1 MPSLI
6 FDHPGLAISNPY
18 ITDMKRRPVPEA
30 YLSREDDSIVIT
42 APSSVRLMLHLSIG
56 VEGFGRAFCTADRG
70 GEGYSG
76 SGKFELLRELSFS
89 HLQRAERIVSAN
101 EVDNPFALIEAREK
115 FALSAWRDRQA
126 NGMDALAYAL
136 VAGEE
141 AARTAADRIL
151 MNREHPG
158 PLISGTLFGER
169 LNDWSIGVGPDW
181 EMNAL
186 PPDFV
191 RPMAENERIAAL
203 CNATTLPN
211 FWRWIEPQPDKPR
224 WDVLDELVEF
234 SLLHN
239 LKMKSFA
246 LYWGG
251 IGGSPIWLRG
261 LPHEEK
267 LRAIENWITR
277 VVRRYK
283 DHIAAWET
291 VNEMHDWFFGDPFG
305 WSHAQALE
313 VTRMVNELVGAL
325 DPGKP
330 RIINNC
336 CIWGDYAQNHPGK
349 WTPLTYLDEV
359 IQAGIPFEGIGVQY
373 YNPGRDL
380 LECALQL
387 DTYSEFGKTLWI
399 TEMGTPSDPRQHGQ
413 VETAQLDPLV
423 GWRGPWT
430 EERQADWVE
439 LWYTLASARPSVKA
453 MNWWDCGDS
462 RAFIARAGLL
472 DMEGQP
478 KPAYLRLQAWCQ
490 KYRIGRI

>member
-6 FDHPGLAISNPY
+6 FDHPGLTISNPY
-18 ITDMKRRPVPEA
+18 ITDMKRRPVHEA
-30 YLSREDDSIVIT
+30 HLAREGDSIVIT
-42 APSSVRLMLHLSIG
+42 APPGVRFMLHVSIG
-56 VEGFGRAFCTADRG
+56 VEGFGRTFCTADRG

-76 SGKFELLRELSFS
+76 TGKFELLRELAFS
-89 HLQRAERIVSAN
+89 HLQRAERVVSAN

-126 NGMDALAYAL
+126 NGMDALAHAL

-151 MNREHPG
+151 MNRDHPG

-181 EMNAL
+181 DAL

-191 RPMAENERIAAL
+191 RPMVENERIAAL

-211 FWRWIEPQPDKPR
+211 FWRWIEPQPGNPR

-234 SLLHN
+234 SLQHN

-261 LPHEEK
+261 LPHREK
-267 LRAIENWITR
+267 LRAIENWITSI
-277 VVRRYK
+277 VRRYK
-283 DHIAAWET
+283 DHIDAWET
-291 VNEMHDWFFGDPFG
+291 VNEMHDWSFGDPYG
-305 WSHAQALE
+305 WSHAQVLE
-313 VTRMVNELVGAL
+313 VMRMVNELVGAL

-349 WTPLTYLDEV
+349 WTPLTYLDEA
-359 IQAGIPFEGIGVQY
+359 IQTGIPFEGIGVQY

-380 LECALQL
+380 LECLQQL
-387 DTYSEFGKTLWI
+387 DIYSALGKTIWI

-430 EERQADWVE
+430 PERQAEWIE
-439 LWYTLASARPSVKA
+439 LWYTLASSRPQVKA
-453 MNWWDCGDS
+453 LNWWDCGDS
-462 RAFIARAGLL
+462 RAFIAHAGLL

-478 KPAYLRLQAWCQ
+478 KLSYTRLQAWCQ
-490 KYRIGRI
+490 KYRIGKI